1 MRAIIVGLLFLGLT
15 SLCFAQE
22 DGKMLKEVEVYVP
35 NIDYVKNVKSNEIH
49 PDIYLLERKVAKFD
63 VNSLNLDK
71 DYYLTYKVLFF
82 IPKGE
87 ISALYDNDSKII
99 RTIEKFNDVNLP
111 IPVVKSVLKTYPDC
125 NIESDVFLVTYHHKK
140 GIKKT
145 YKINVL
151 NKDKNIKIKTDENG
165 NIL

>member
-63 VNSLNLDK
+63 VNSLNLDN

-87 ISALYDNDSKII
+87 ISALYDN
-99 RTIEKFNDVNLP
+99 
-111 IPVVKSVLKTYPDC
+111 
-125 NIESDVFLVTYHHKK
+125 
-140 GIKKT
+140 
-145 YKINVL
+145 
-151 NKDKNIKIKTDENG
+151 
-165 NIL
+165 